1 MQETTYSVSDSVSCA
16 GLGDDLN
23 NGPRAAIS
31 GTLASCSELK
41 KNNKCECEHN
51 WQDIWDIYIFIHK
64 LKIQL

>member
-41 KNNKCECEHN
+41 KITSVNASITDKTFG
-51 WQDIWDIYIFIHK
+51 IYIF
-64 LKIQL
+64 LFTS